1 MIVQTNKQ
9 TDKQRLHFYI
19 YRYTWNIQDTIIHY
33 RYIDNRIQDEKYMI
47 RIQNTD
53 NIIQDKE

>member
-1 MIVQTNKQ
+1 MKHTGYSNTARQ
-9 TDKQRLHFYI
+9 DRL
-19 YRYTWNIQDTIIHY
+19 HY